1 MNGFYLLVFI
11 LYFLSFRRFD
21 FKVFPLKSFY
31 IFLYMFMLDGGGGVA
46 GGFVELEVCPC
57 GGPHS
62 LLVPAM
68 LSPPESLLM
77 SCIRR
82 GNFMEAHQV
91 CMAAGLK
98 NYFFFLLLL
107 LLMI

>member
-1 MNGFYLLVFI
+1 MSGCVE
-11 LYFLSFRRFD
+11 
-21 FKVFPLKSFY
+21 
-31 IFLYMFMLDGGGGVA
+31 
-46 GGFVELEVCPC
+46 VELCPC

-62 LLVPAM
+62 WLVPAM

-91 CMAAGLK
+91 GYSSLK
-98 NYFFFLLLL
+98 
-107 LLMI
+107 

>member
-1 MNGFYLLVFI
+1 MPGC
-11 LYFLSFRRFD
+11 
-21 FKVFPLKSFY
+21 
-31 IFLYMFMLDGGGGVA
+31 
-46 GGFVELEVCPC
+46 VEVEVCPC

-62 LLVPAM
+62 WLVPAM

-91 CMAAGLK
+91 CHSHFT
-98 NYFFFLLLL
+98 YLLLL
-107 LLMI
+107 LLCPKQILVSFSALLVLHSFIHVT

>member
-1 MNGFYLLVFI
+1 MPGCGEMEI
-11 LYFLSFRRFD
+11 
-21 FKVFPLKSFY
+21 
-31 IFLYMFMLDGGGGVA
+31 
-46 GGFVELEVCPC
+46 CPC

-62 LLVPAM
+62 WVIPAM

-91 CMAAGLK
+91 CHSNLK
-98 NYFFFLLLL
+98 YLHMLFLCPKRIL
-107 LLMI
+107 I

>member
-1 MNGFYLLVFI
+1 MTLLVLF
-11 LYFLSFRRFD
+11 S
-21 FKVFPLKSFY
+21 
-31 IFLYMFMLDGGGGVA
+31 DGGGGTVA
-46 GGFVELEVCPC
+46 GCVELEICPC

-62 LLVPAM
+62 WMVPAM

-91 CMAAGLK
+91 CVTSSISKTA
-98 NYFFFLLLL
+98 YVFFKKVFVFSQ
-107 LLMI
+107 I

>member
-1 MNGFYLLVFI
+1 M
-11 LYFLSFRRFD
+11 
-21 FKVFPLKSFY
+21 
-31 IFLYMFMLDGGGGVA
+31 A
-46 GGFVELEVCPC
+46 GCVEVEICPC

-62 LLVPAM
+62 WLVPAM

-91 CMAAGLK
+91 GYGSLK
-98 NYFFFLLLL
+98 YLHLTLACPKQ
-107 LLMI
+107 ISI